1 LVVAIVGVV
10 LLGLVALGAGLL
22 VGALSGNGPLGQTRT
37 EQLSTMT
44 TTDAVRVD
52 NSCGPVTV
60 REGGGGVVRTQARV
74 TTRFGTTPRVTSRE
88 EGGRVV
94 VSTDCGS
101 PFGGSV
107 ALTVEVPPAAEV
119 NAQSSAGAVEAD
131 GLSGALTLSSSA
143 GSVSGV
149 ALRSA
154 QVNAQSSA
162 GSVTLRWVGDADPQ
176 RVSAESSAG
185 SVSVLLPDR
194 PGTAYRVEAD
204 TSAGSTTVDV
214 RTSPSATREV
224 RAHSS
229 AGSVTVSYG

>member
-1 LVVAIVGVV
+1 LVVAAVGAV

-22 VGALSGNGPLGQTRT
+22 VGALSGKGPLGQTRT
-37 EQLSTMT
+37 EQLSTTT

-52 NSCGPVTV
+52 NSCGPVKV

-94 VSTDCGS
+94 VSTHCGS

-119 NAQSSAGAVEAD
+119 KAQSSAGAVQAD

-162 GSVTLRWVGDADPQ
+162 GSVTLRWAGEADPQ

-214 RTSPSATREV
+214 RTSPTATREV